1 MTNTELIHHGVCKV
15 QMSSASY
22 TAARIQGVGIDTTSV
37 GEGDRILQ
45 WRADQELWIIISLL
59 HL

>member
-1 MTNTELIHHGVCKV
+1 MTKTELIHRVVCKA

-22 TAARIQGVGIDTTSV
+22 TAAKIQGVGIDTTSV
-37 GEGDRILQ
+37 GEVDKILQ